1 MYSHSYRALSCPLAQ
16 HKVFLPPYNQLSS
29 FPASP
34 FSLSL
39 SLTFQKHIFQIEC
52 PIPFQVP
59 VPFHVLFAFLG
70 MFFSPL
76 APFFFRWNSNYV
88 SNPPPPSPPIPLAA
102 FNFEKTSPR
111 GLLHTYFPKSL
122 IYLSFCA
129 ISIPCAFLF
138 LCLFLNIAVINF
150 CIFLVRIWVPLG
162 KDKIA
167 PTSAAVYIISSS
179 WCIFSNFWTEQKGRR
194 D

>member
-16 HKVFLPPYNQLSS
+16 HRVFLPPYNHPSS

-34 FSLSL
+34 FSLPL
-39 SLTFQKHIFQIEC
+39 SLTFQEHIFQIEC

-59 VPFHVLFAFLG
+59 VPLHMLFAFLG
-70 MFFSPL
+70 MFFLLLLRFSSDEIQIMFQIHHP
-76 APFFFRWNSNYV
+76 
-88 SNPPPPSPPIPLAA
+88 PPPPSPPSI
-102 FNFEKTSPR
+102 FEKISPR

-150 CIFLVRIWVPLG
+150 CIFLVRI
-162 KDKIA
+162 
-167 PTSAAVYIISSS
+167 
-179 WCIFSNFWTEQKGRR
+179 
-194 D
+194 